1 MQIQAAYTGSGLITI
16 ERDRVYAWH
25 WFHTTTTS
33 STQKIKLPAGIEGNA
48 YIHVAFVRDPGSDEI
63 YSSPLS
69 YGVQPFSIN
78 LDARKN
84 AIHLD
89 VPGLVKPGDT
99 LKIGYSTQRAARIV
113 VFAID
118 EGILQVA
125 AYHTPD
131 PLSHFFQKRSLDVT
145 TSQILDLIM
154 PEFRRGDLGAA
165 PGGDQGSALGRHLNP
180 FQRKGDK
187 PVVFWS
193 SILDSDSS
201 ARELQYTVPDYFNG
215 TLRVMA
221 VAVTD
226 DTIGVAENRTLVR
239 GDFVSLRTRRPPS
252 RPVMSSKSVS
262 GWRIISPDRVPTPR

>member
-1 MQIQAAYTGSGLITI
+1 MTQQCRRTGLTLPLATDTPGYFAYVITDGTGQRLARMEYHVAGDANLTRTLEKDAQLQIALARNDYSAGDDIEMQIQAPYTGSGLITI

-48 YIHVAFVRDPGSDEI
+48 YIHVGFVRDLGSDEI

-84 AIHLD
+84 PIRLD
-89 VPGLVKPGDT
+89 VPSLVKPGDS
-99 LKIGYSTQRAARIV
+99 LKIGYSTQRPARIV

-131 PLSHFFQKRSLDVT
+131 PLSHFFEKRSLEVT
-145 TSQILDLIM
+145 TAQILDLIM

-165 PGGDQGSALGRHLNP
+165 PGGDQGSALAA
-180 FQRKGDK
+180 
-187 PVVFWS
+187 
-193 SILDSDSS
+193 I
-201 ARELQYTVPDYFNG
+201 
-215 TLRVMA
+215 
-221 VAVTD
+221 
-226 DTIGVAENRTLVR
+226 
-239 GDFVSLRTRRPPS
+239 
-252 RPVMSSKSVS
+252 
-262 GWRIISPDRVPTPR
+262 